1 MKHEVAGTAT
11 RMSILDARRVSSWVD
26 DPRSSKLLQYAAW
39 FYAIA
44 WAVHTGDHL
53 RRGLGSV
60 TTQVST
66 LGTTAAVLQIGAII
80 LVLTHHRAAP
90 LVAVVVGIPDAIG
103 IAAVHLLPQWSS
115 LSDAFPGAHGTGVT
129 GFSWIAAIVEIIS
142 AALFAAAGAYAL
154 RRSRYRAP
162 GTTVGG

>member
-1 MKHEVAGTAT
+1 VSTLSSA
-11 RMSILDARRVSSWVD
+11 RVSSWTD
-26 DPRSSKLLQYAAW
+26 DPRSAALLRYAAW

-66 LGTTAAVLQIGAII
+66 LGTTAAILQIVAIVM
-80 LVLTHHRAAP
+80 VLIGSRAAP
-90 LVAVVVGIPDAIG
+90 LMALVVGIPDALG

-129 GFSWIAAIVEIIS
+129 AFSWVAAIVEITG
-142 AALFAAAGAYAL
+142 ALAFAAAGAYAL
-154 RRSRYRAP
+154 KRSAERVAR
-162 GTTVGG
+162 